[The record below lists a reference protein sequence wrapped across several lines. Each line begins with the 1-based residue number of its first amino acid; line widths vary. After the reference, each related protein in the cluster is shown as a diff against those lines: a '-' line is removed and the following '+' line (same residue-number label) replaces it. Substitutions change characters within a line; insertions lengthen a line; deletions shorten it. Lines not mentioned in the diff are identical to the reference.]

1 MKYNGG
7 FLISRIK
14 QVHGRLLNN
23 FLSCKNVRA
32 FNAEQGRILHIL
44 WAKEN
49 ISIKELSVQTGL
61 AINTLTVMLERMEQ
75 TGLIYKKSDER
86 DRRKTLINL
95 TEYAYSLKKEYSLIS
110 EEITEIFY
118 KDFSDNE
125 VEQFEIYLMRILKN
139 LENVNNC
146 KK

>member
-23 FLSCKNVRA
+23 FLSCKNVKA

-44 WAKEN
+44 WEREN

-61 AINTLTVMLERMEQ
+61 AINTLTVMLERMEH
-75 TGLIYKKSDER
+75 TGLIYRRPDER
-86 DRRKTLINL
+86 DRRKTLISL
-95 TEYAYSLKKEYSLIS
+95 TEYADSLKKEYSLIS
-110 EEITEIFY
+110 EEITDIFY
-118 KDFSDNE
+118 KDFSDSE
-125 VEQFEIYLMRILKN
+125 VEQFETYLMRVLEN
-139 LENVNNC
+139 LENVNSC